1 MRTPRTHARSIR
13 PPWRALA
20 RSLACP
26 LGRSLTWAVAA
37 FAGLAAAAAP
47 AAARPQQLEGVVTQA
62 TSRWTADQSRIVTEA
77 VIATASGDVK
87 VSQLGG
93 TVDGMT
99 MRTIPGPAV
108 LQPGMKVAVSAHAAA
123 DLTARSSLVVD
134 DVVVTGGFEFV
145 RTGPT
150 KGGKPLYWKS
160 GCVQITTD
168 AAGTTALPATEELA
182 VVTAVITHWNTSVA
196 SCSFM
201 NLVEETPAAVE
212 VGRDFR
218 NVIKFR
224 DTSWCRPATG
234 DDPER
239 CYSSSAAG
247 LTTVV
252 YVDDASNARD
262 GEIVDADIELNGVNF
277 AISNNGQSSGGGGC
291 KSDLANTLTHEIGH
305 LLGLEHTCRVGD
317 DPPRTDD
324 DGNSVPSCAT
334 VSPLSPIF
342 DATMYNFQDCG
353 ETKKASLSQDEVD
366 SMCAIYP
373 TADDP
378 GTCGSADSPSEGC
391 CSAQPNTP
399 GMLVLLLTTVALLWT
414 RGRAPRRAARKA

>member
-1 MRTPRTHARSIR
+1 MRTPRTHVSLLR
-13 PPWRALA
+13 PLSRAL
-20 RSLACP
+20 L
-26 LGRSLTWAVAA
+26 
-37 FAGLAAAAAP
+37 GLAGVTAAASP
-47 AAARPQQLEGVVTQA
+47 AAARPVQIEGVVTSA

-77 VIATASGDVK
+77 VIATAQGDVK

-99 MRTIPGPAV
+99 MRTIPGPPA

-123 DLTARSSLVVD
+123 DLAARQSLVVD
-134 DVVVTGGFEFV
+134 EVTVTGGFEFV

-160 GCVQITTD
+160 GCVQVTTD
-168 AAGTTALPATEELA
+168 SGGTTDLPGTTEAT
-182 VVTAVITHWNTSVA
+182 VVSQTIAHWNTSIA

-201 NLVEETPAAVE
+201 NLDEEPSKAIE
-212 VGRDFR
+212 VGRDFL

-252 YVDDASNARD
+252 YVDDATNARD
-262 GEIVDADIELNGVNF
+262 GEIVDADVELNGVDF
-277 AISNNGQSSGGGGC
+277 VISNNGQSDGGAGC
-291 KSDLANTLTHEIGH
+291 KSDLANTLTHELGH
-305 LLGLEHTCRVGD
+305 LLGLEHVCLAGG

-324 DGNSVPSCAT
+324 QGRSVPSCAA
-334 VSPLSPIF
+334 VPPLSPIL
-342 DATMYNFQDCG
+342 DATMYNYQDCG
-353 ETKKASLSQDEVD
+353 ETKKASLSEDEVN

-373 TADDP
+373 IADDP
-378 GTCGSADSPSEGC
+378 GTCGSANSPSEGC

-399 GMLVLLLTTVALLWT
+399 GMLMLVLTTLAMLWS
-414 RGRAPRRAARKA
+414 RGRSPRRAARKP